1 MQTNKFN
8 TIKKVKKNCNKN
20 SKCEKY
26 VSKCEKYV
34 SKWEKYV
41 SNHVIRKNALIL
53 CKKLLK
59 LNTTMKN
66 IKHYPLECILNRY

>member
-34 SKWEKYV
+34 SKSEKIE
-41 SNHVIRKNALIL
+41 SNPV
-53 CKKLLK
+53 CC
-59 LNTTMKN
+59 
-66 IKHYPLECILNRY
+66 EGDF